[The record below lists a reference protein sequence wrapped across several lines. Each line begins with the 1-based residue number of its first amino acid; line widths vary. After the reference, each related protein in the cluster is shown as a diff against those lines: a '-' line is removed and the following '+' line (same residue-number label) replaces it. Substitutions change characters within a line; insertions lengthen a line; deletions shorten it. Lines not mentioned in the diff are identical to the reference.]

1 MPKKNFLQDSLD
13 IYNKKK
19 AYTNKI
25 EPLIRELKGICIEE
39 KMPMF
44 IAVAVANNETGTEYI
59 KEIVH
64 GGAGITL
71 KDDRI
76 SDIILYLNQFEV
88 GHPKKIQ
95 NMLDELEEYARSIAT
110 ENTEGIPKATDDMIA
125 DLARIVG
132 ANKEQV
138 LSLEPLENS
147 SEETDI

>member
-1 MPKKNFLQDSLD
+1 
-13 IYNKKK
+13 
-19 AYTNKI
+19 
-25 EPLIRELKGICIEE
+25 
-39 KMPMF
+39 MPMF

>member
-95 NMLDELEEYARSIAT
+95 NMLDELEEYAR
-110 ENTEGIPKATDDMIA
+110 
-125 DLARIVG
+125 
-132 ANKEQV
+132 
-138 LSLEPLENS
+138 
-147 SEETDI
+147 